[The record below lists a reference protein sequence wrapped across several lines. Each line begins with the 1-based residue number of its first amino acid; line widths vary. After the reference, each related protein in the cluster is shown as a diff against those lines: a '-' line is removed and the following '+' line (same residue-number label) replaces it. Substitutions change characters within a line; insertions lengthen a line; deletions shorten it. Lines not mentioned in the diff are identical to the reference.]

1 MFKHELEE
9 AHALT
14 FYGCFELVFLVI
26 IKLLPSREIF
36 QSCAC
41 DENKLSRLRG
51 FLACTSGE
59 YARSVTSIRL
69 CECTSLLV
77 ARMFQVLRLWCH
89 TDVHFSEYLELTLVM
104 IMRAFVLL
112 GVSNCACGEHRSF
125 SHLENV
131 SDMRLWYKQVLRFE
145 SVSCM
150 RLLEY
155 TSFPFSKVFQASA
168 GGGHTSLCF
177 DTSMLRV

>member
-36 QSCAC
+36 QSCAYN
-41 DENKLSRLRG
+41 ENKLSRLRG

-89 TDVHFSEYLELTLVM
+89 TDVHFSEYL
-104 IMRAFVLL
+104 
-112 GVSNCACGEHRSF
+112 GVP
-125 SHLENV
+125 
-131 SDMRLWYKQVLRFE
+131 
-145 SVSCM
+145 CM

-155 TSFPFSKVFQASA
+155 TSFPFSEVFQASA

-177 DTSMLRV
+177 DTSLLRV